1 MPVVTHVLPEGA
13 DLASARSALT
23 DHLPLRAGRM
33 ARRTTTF
40 YDTFDGRLHGAGL
53 TLQHVGTALV
63 LSDRETGDQ
72 VASGTVGAAPK
83 RLFDRDLPEPLRTWL
98 APEIEMRAL
107 LPVAKVRGHELPLVV
122 LNEDTKTVA
131 RLTLNVSDNGTRGRV
146 TVTAVRGYEAALER
160 VKVTLAE
167 KLALPAATVPLVDEA
182 IVAAGGNPAGTSAK
196 LNLALDPDE
205 PANVAAARV
214 FTRLVE
220 VIRENLPGTLE
231 DVDSEFL
238 HDLRV
243 AVRRTRSLQRQFK
256 NAYPSQRLQ
265 HFRDEFKRIQAI
277 TGDLRD
283 LDVYLLDFD
292 DLKAS
297 LPEKLQADLEPL
309 RRVIETRRARALT
322 ATRRGLR
329 AQRTTDAL
337 GDWEQFVTSRRPVDR
352 TAKDMASHRITQ
364 VYRKMVKM
372 GSAIDDDSPAEDLHE
387 LRKVG
392 KELRYLLEFFA
403 SLYPPEII
411 KPFVKTLKGL
421 QDQLGRFQDR
431 EVQANT
437 LRELAP
443 ALKDEP
449 YTVMAMGVLVERFM
463 QEEIAARTEFA
474 GRFETFAS
482 TEQRDIVKEHFA

>member
-1 MPVVTHVLPEGA
+1 MPAVTHVLPDGA
-13 DLASARSALT
+13 DLASARTALT
-23 DHLPLRAGRM
+23 DHLPLRAGR
-33 ARRTTTF
+33 ATSRTITF
-40 YDTFDGRLHGAGL
+40 YDTFDGRLHAAGL
-53 TLQHVGTALV
+53 TLQHAGSVLALT
-63 LSDRETGDQ
+63 DRETGDE
-72 VASGTVGAAPK
+72 VAAATVGAAPK
-83 RLFDRDLPEPLRTWL
+83 RLFDRDLPEALAKWL

-107 LPVAKVRGHELPLVV
+107 LPVARVRTHKLSLAV

-131 RLTLNVSDNGTRGRV
+131 RLTLSVGADGTRGRV
-146 TVTAVRGYEAALER
+146 TATAVRGYEAALER
-160 VKVTLAE
+160 VKATLAE
-167 KLALPAATVPLVDEA
+167 KLALPEATVPLVDEA
-182 IVAAGGNPAGTSAK
+182 IAAAGGQPAGTSAK
-196 LNLALDPDE
+196 LSLSLDPGE

-220 VIRENLPGTLE
+220 VIRDNFPGTID

-256 NAYPSQRLQ
+256 SVYPSERLQ
-265 HFRDEFKRIQAI
+265 HFRDEFKRIQGV

-297 LPEKLQADLEPL
+297 LPEKMQGDLEPL
-309 RRVIETRRARALT
+309 RTVIERRRARALT
-322 ATRRGLR
+322 ATRRALR
-329 AQRTTDAL
+329 AQRTAEAL
-337 GDWEQFVTSRRPVDR
+337 DEWQQFVTGRRPADR
-352 TAKDMASHRITQ
+352 TVESLASHRITQ

-403 SLYPPEII
+403 SLYPAEVV

-431 EVQANT
+431 EVQANA

-443 ALKDEP
+443 ALQDSP
-449 YTVMAMGVLVERFM
+449 HTVMAMGVLVERFM
-463 QEEIAARTEFA
+463 QEELAARAEFA
-474 GRFETFAS
+474 ERFEAFAS
-482 TEQRDIVKEHFA
+482 KAQRAVVKEHFG

>member
-1 MPVVTHVLPEGA
+1 MPAVTHVLPDGA

-23 DHLPLRAGRM
+23 DHLPLRAGR
-33 ARRTTTF
+33 ATSRATTF
-40 YDTFDGRLHGAGL
+40 YDTFDGRLHAAGL
-53 TLQHVGTALV
+53 TLAHAGSILALT
-63 LSDRETGDQ
+63 DRETGDE
-72 VASGTVGAAPK
+72 VAAATVGAAPK
-83 RLFDRDLPEPLRTWL
+83 RLFDRDLPDALAKWL

-107 LPVAKVRGHELPLVV
+107 LPVARVRTHELPLSV

-131 RLTLNVSDNGTRGRV
+131 RLTLSVSPDGTRGRV
-146 TVTAVRGYEAALER
+146 TATAVRGYEAALER
-160 VKVTLAE
+160 VKATLAE
-167 KLALPAATVPLVDEA
+167 KLALPEATVPLVDEA
-182 IVAAGGNPAGTSAK
+182 IAAAGGKPAGTSAK

-220 VIRENLPGTLE
+220 VIRDNFPGTLD

-256 NAYPSQRLQ
+256 TVYPERLQ
-265 HFRDEFKRIQAI
+265 HFRDEFKRIQGI

-297 LPEKLQADLEPL
+297 LPEKMQADLEPL
-309 RRVIETRRARALT
+309 RAVIERRRARALT
-322 ATRRGLR
+322 ATRRALR
-329 AQRTTDAL
+329 AERTAGAL
-337 GDWEQFVTSRRPVDR
+337 GDWERFVTDRRPSDR
-352 TAKDMASHRITQ
+352 TVQSLASHRITR

-403 SLYPPEII
+403 SLYPTEVV

-431 EVQANT
+431 EVQANA

-443 ALKDEP
+443 ALQDSP
-449 YTVMAMGVLVERFM
+449 HTVMAMGVLVERFM
-463 QEEIAARTEFA
+463 QEELAARAEFA
-474 GRFETFAS
+474 ERFEAFAS
-482 TEQRDIVKEHFA
+482 KAQRAVVKEHFG

>member
-13 DLASARSALT
+13 DLSSARSALT
-23 DHLPLRAGRM
+23 DHLPLRAGR
-33 ARRTTTF
+33 ATRRTTTF

-53 TLQHVGTALV
+53 TLQHTGTALA
-63 LSDRETGDQ
+63 LSVRETGDE
-72 VASGTVGAAPK
+72 VASATVGAAPK
-83 RLFDRDLPEPLRTWL
+83 RLFDRDLPAALAKWL

-107 LPVAKVRGHELPLVV
+107 LPVARLRTHELPLAL

-131 RLTLNVSDNGTRGRV
+131 RLTLSVTDDGTRGRV
-146 TVTAVRGYEAALER
+146 TATAIRGYESALER
-160 VKVTLAE
+160 VQTTLVE
-167 KLALPAATVPLVDEA
+167 KLALPEATVPLVDEA
-182 IVAAGGNPAGTSAK
+182 IAAAGGQPAGTSAK
-196 LNLALDPDE
+196 LSLALDPDE

-220 VIRENLPGTLE
+220 VIRDNFPGTLD

-256 NAYPSQRLQ
+256 TVYPERLQ
-265 HFRDEFKRIQAI
+265 HFRDEFKRIQGV

-297 LPEKLQADLEPL
+297 LPEKMQADLEPL
-309 RRVIETRRARALT
+309 RTVIERRRARALT
-322 ATRRGLR
+322 ATRRALR
-329 AQRTTDAL
+329 AERTAGAL
-337 GDWEQFVTSRRPVDR
+337 SDWERFVTDRRPSDR
-352 TAKDMASHRITQ
+352 TVGSLASHRITQ
-364 VYRKMVKM
+364 VYRKMVKL

-403 SLYPPEII
+403 SLYPTEVV

-431 EVQANT
+431 EVQANA

-443 ALKDEP
+443 ALQDSP
-449 YTVMAMGVLVERFM
+449 HTVMAMGVLVERFM
-463 QEEIAARTEFA
+463 QEELAARAEFA
-474 GRFETFAS
+474 ERFEAFAS
-482 TEQRDIVKEHFA
+482 KAQRAIVKEHFG